1 VPQLEQSCTSTPTP
15 GVPTPGLP
23 TPGAEGSDAARRP
36 VRSPDPEGER
46 LVARV
51 AALASTDPAH
61 PVALDAAV
69 RHWAPMAIR
78 IAGSYR
84 GRTSEPDDLRQVAL
98 TALVQA
104 VLRYRPEVG
113 AFPSYAV
120 PCVTGEIR
128 RWMRDFRGLVHVP
141 RRVVELDVR
150 SVAVED
156 GLVQRL
162 GRHPSHA
169 ELGAALGVSGEAVGY
184 AKAGRASRT
193 LHTLDSPEHH
203 RAAPGA
209 DDPRLSGVEDR
220 VSVEPL
226 LRRLDERSRTVLVMR
241 YYGERT
247 QSEIAH
253 EIGVSQVQ
261 VSRIIRRSLDRMRD
275 LAG

>member
-1 VPQLEQSCTSTPTP
+1 VHELAPRPTS
-15 GVPTPGLP
+15 G
-23 TPGAEGSDAARRP
+23 RP
-36 VRSPDPEGER
+36 VRADDPEGER

-51 AALASTDPAH
+51 AGLDPTDSEHAGA
-61 PVALDAAV
+61 VADAVA
-69 RHWAPMAIR
+69 HWAPMASR
-78 IAGSYR
+78 ISGSFR
-84 GRTSEPDDLRQVAL
+84 ARTSEPEDLRQVAM

-120 PCVTGEIR
+120 PCITGEIR

-150 SVAVED
+150 SVAVEE

-162 GRHPSHA
+162 GRQPSHH
-169 ELGAALGVSGEAVGY
+169 ELGAELGVSGEAVGR
-184 AKAGRASRT
+184 ARAGRAART
-193 LHTLDSPEHH
+193 VSTLEAEGR
-203 RAAPGA
+203 RAARVGYE
-209 DDPRLSGVEDR
+209 DVRLSGVEDR
-220 VSVEPL
+220 IRVEPL
-226 LRRLDERSRTVLVMR
+226 LSTLDERSRTVLVMR

-261 VSRIIRRSLDRMRD
+261 VSRILRRSLEQMRQH
-275 LAG
+275 AG